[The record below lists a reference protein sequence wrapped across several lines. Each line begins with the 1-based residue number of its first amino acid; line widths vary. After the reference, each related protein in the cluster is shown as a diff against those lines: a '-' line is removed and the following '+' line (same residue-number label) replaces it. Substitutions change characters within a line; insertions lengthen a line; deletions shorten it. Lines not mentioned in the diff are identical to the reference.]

1 MSIEYG
7 SRNDMWKFL
16 ARKVLG
22 IDLLQFSGDVNERPY
37 YHNYVQERTLLTNNA
52 EKAIA
57 MLKNKNERSEK
68 IVEQLLE
75 ETGQKFQPFTRT
87 VTVEK
92 IGEMAQFTIR
102 RLLKKLSE
110 YLVQVRTNDVKI
122 HKFAD

>member
-1 MSIEYG
+1 
-7 SRNDMWKFL
+7 
-16 ARKVLG
+16 
-22 IDLLQFSGDVNERPY
+22 
-37 YHNYVQERTLLTNNA
+37 
-52 EKAIA
+52 